1 MTNAAFC
8 IIEPVDL
15 EQVTGGGSFWQS
27 ASTYDSKSGHYIS
40 TEDYKERYNVDS
52 VCNRAS
58 CYDSKSGHFIG
69 RDDYN
74 ERQRKD

>member
-1 MTNAAFC
+1 MTSAAFSV
-8 IIEPVDL
+8 IETVDL
-15 EQVTGGGSFWQS
+15 EQVTGGFWQS

-40 TEDYKERYNVDS
+40 TEDYKQKYNVDS

-58 CYDSKSGHFIG
+58 CYDDKSGHFIG
-69 RDDYN
+69 RDDYS

>member
-1 MTNAAFC
+1 MTNAAC
-8 IIEPVDL
+8 SIIETVDL
-15 EQVTGGGSFWQS
+15 EQVTGGFWQS

-40 TEDYKERYNVDS
+40 TEDYKQRYNVDS